1 MSIVARQLWPGSLR
15 AACKKLALQHQ
26 ASMCALDTKAKQDA
40 DLHAISL
47 PCSTMH
53 RCVLSTPRQSKMLTC
68 MQEACLAA
76 PGIDVCFRHQGKARC
91 CLACKKHA
99 LQHQASRS
107 ATRLLRCFQRRQ
119 HEGGACAMTQ
129 VDTDVEGNLHFAKRS
144 SQEHG

>member
-1 MSIVARQLWPGSLR
+1 MRDDVHVARQLWPGSLR

-40 DLHAISL
+40 ALHAISL

-76 PGIDVCFRHQGKARC
+76 PGIVVCFRHQGKQDVDLHARSLPC
-91 CLACKKHA
+91 STRHRCVLSPPRQSKMLPCMQEACLAAPGIDVCYA
-99 LQHQASRS
+99 TTPMFS
-107 ATRLLRCFQRRQ
+107 AT
-119 HEGGACAMTQ
+119 AA
-129 VDTDVEGNLHFAKRS
+129 
-144 SQEHG
+144 